1 MAASAAP
8 RFTHDEFLDREQ
20 HSPFRHEYCQ
30 GRIEMM
36 AGGTWIHALLSASIA
51 RLLGNALENRDC
63 SVQGSD
69 FLIRMLSSDMSSY
82 PDAMVVCG
90 KANFLDRRKLVVDN
104 PVLVVEVLSPST
116 ESFDLGAKLNAYKQ
130 LASLREILFIAQDQ
144 PSVEYMQ
151 KGPDGWTSAIIEGRE
166 AILSLVHLQVSIPLA
181 DLYRRVTWEADV
193 TEDLR

>member
-1 MAASAAP
+1 MAASAVP
-8 RFTHDEFLDREQ
+8 RFTHEEFLDREQ

-36 AGGTWIHALLSASIA
+36 AGGTWIHALLSATVA
-51 RLLGNALENRDC
+51 RLLGNALEDRDC

-69 FLIRMLSSDMSSY
+69 FLIRLLESDMSSY

-90 KANFLDRRKLVVDN
+90 KANFVDRRKLVVDN

-116 ESFDLGAKLNAYKQ
+116 ESFDRGAKLTAYKQ
-130 LASLREILFIAQDQ
+130 LASLREILFISQDQ

-151 KGPDGWTSAIIEGRE
+151 KGPDGWITTLHEGRD

-181 DLYRRVTWEADV
+181 DLYRRVTWEPEV
-193 TEDLR
+193 TEG